1 MKSPLINKPKPS
13 VVDSEVFQLDKKR
26 MEVQLPDGRVLKILP
41 RPRKQKQK
49 TGPSARITTD
59 SYTRIRFMV
68 ENPDGY
74 RNFDHMTMGTNEKGG
89 SPGIYPRQL
98 YSLMFGLQ
106 NALAQKTMCQNLR
119 FPENIKILK
128 KNLLDALPHVQPD
141 DQVRIQNWVKNP
153 RIPSPSRINRMFSD
167 IESRGVDVEE
177 IFSRQAIQ
185 LVLESGRLSRDH
197 DVYAESNY
205 LVGDGTVLKS
215 ASSRPAM
222 EYIDIETGEIR
233 ERRTD
238 LGSLIHTEGGGETVY
253 GTKYAF
259 VWSTGENAHDTIAM
273 GAVHVASNAPGIEAK
288 CAIDLVEK
296 IQIALADRGECASL
310 LAYDRAATGQQ
321 QEKLNGIGMV
331 LATRAFMDTAE
342 GSDSHYRKPKYIGHV
357 TAPCGHE
364 QRFAA
369 ILKRLHHEVT
379 DVSGKTTHKPLEH
392 KLRPKRR
399 GDRIFHYSEHS
410 YVCWCSPSSPQMLR
424 ISWNGRKAAL
434 SSSKNGIVLAD
445 DKGYEN
451 MLRYLQPH
459 APDSEEFKVILG
471 KRQTSESMHSI
482 IDGLLPFKRLQRW
495 NLKTKR
501 TWIYAY
507 LIGHNLVYQQL
518 RRPGA
523 IDQLIG

>member
-1 MKSPLINKPKPS
+1 M
-13 VVDSEVFQLDKKR
+13 
-26 MEVQLPDGRVLKILP
+26 
-41 RPRKQKQK
+41 
-49 TGPSARITTD
+49 
-59 SYTRIRFMV
+59 
-68 ENPDGY
+68 
-74 RNFDHMTMGTNEKGG
+74 
-89 SPGIYPRQL
+89 
-98 YSLMFGLQ
+98 
-106 NALAQKTMCQNLR
+106 
-119 FPENIKILK
+119 
-128 KNLLDALPHVQPD
+128 DALPHVQLD
-141 DQVRIQNWVKNP
+141 DQVRIRNWVKNP

-167 IESRGVDVEE
+167 IESRGVDLEVV
-177 IFSRQAIQ
+177 FDSRAIQ
-185 LVLESGRLSRDH
+185 LALESGRFSSDH

-215 ASSRPAM
+215 ASPRPAM

-233 ERRTD
+233 QRRTD
-238 LGSLIHTEGGGETVY
+238 LGSLVHTEGGGETVY

-288 CAIDLVEK
+288 CAIGLVEK

-310 LAYDRAATGQQ
+310 LAYDRAATGHQ

-357 TAPCGHE
+357 TASCGHE
-364 QRFAA
+364 QRFVA

-379 DVSGKTTHKPLEH
+379 DVNGKKIPKILEH

-399 GDRIFHYSEHS
+399 GDQIYHYTEHS
-410 YVCWCSPSSPQMLR
+410 YVCWCLPNSPQTLR

-434 SSSKNGIVLAD
+434 SSSKNGIVLAG

-482 IDGLLPFKRLQRW
+482 MDDLLPFKRLQRW
-495 NLKTKR
+495 NLATKR
-501 TWIYAY
+501 NWVYGY

-523 IDQLIG
+523 IDHLIG